1 MRTEK
6 GGSIMYDKLR
16 SPMNIGQLTIPNRV
30 VMTAMGV
37 FIAAP
42 GGGVNDDIIAYYE
55 ARAKGGV
62 GLITT
67 EVTRITDGPGG
78 GEPCQLAARKPS
90 DILELQRLVDA
101 VHKYDTK
108 MFVQLQHP
116 GREASPFIIGEQPVA
131 PSAIAN
137 PMGGA
142 MPRELTTAECEELV
156 QKFINAAWIV
166 QMSGA
171 DGVELHGAHGYLI
184 NEFLSPAMNL
194 RTDKYGGSFENRMR
208 FLTEIIAGI
217 RKRCGKK
224 FPVSVRIN
232 AEEMIEGGIDLDE
245 AVKIAV
251 ELEAAGADAINV
263 SCYTIGCIEP
273 GTYKQGWKKYMAA
286 AVKKAVKIPVIAV
299 CNIKEPAVAEQ
310 LLEEGCCDFVGVSRG
325 HLADPQWCNKAFS
338 GREAEIRKC
347 IGCLACFGEIVKLK
361 RVKCAVNPVTGRE
374 REYAHTVKNGDGRTV
389 AVIGAGPAGIEA
401 ALTLKERGFSLVLFD
416 DGARMGGTLNTA
428 DKGYGRE
435 KITRYV
441 DSLIVQVE
449 KAGVVVR
456 LNEKATIES
465 VKALNPCGVFVACGA
480 EPMIPPIPGIEGE
493 NVFTAEDVLLGRT
506 NPKGK
511 IAMIGSGMT
520 GIETAEVLAGRGC
533 HLTLVEMLPSVG
545 PGMYETV
552 VADVMGRIIPHDPKV
567 LTGHRLE
574 RVRPD
579 GVELTRLEDGEK
591 VFVKADAVVL
601 AIGVRPRKA
610 IVDEFKAAF
619 PNVRVVGDAA
629 KGGRI
634 LEATQDAHGKAFVF
648 ET

>member
-1 MRTEK
+1 MYEK
-6 GGSIMYDKLR
+6 LH
-16 SPMNIGQLTIPNRV
+16 SPMNIGRVTIPNRV

-90 DILELQRLVDA
+90 DILELQRLVDTI
-101 VHKYDTK
+101 HKYDTK
-108 MFVQLQHP
+108 LFVQLQHP
-116 GREASPFIIGEQPVA
+116 GREAAPFIIGEQPIA
-131 PSAIAN
+131 PSAVAN
-137 PMGGA
+137 PIGGA

-156 QKFINAAWIV
+156 EKFINAAWIV

-208 FLTEIIAGI
+208 FLTEILAGI

-232 AEEMIEGGIDLDE
+232 AEEMIEGGIDLQE

-251 ELEAAGADAINV
+251 ELEAASADAVNV

-273 GTYKQGWKKYMAA
+273 GTFRQGWKRHMAA
-286 AVKKAVKIPVIAV
+286 AIKKAVKIPVIAV

-310 LLEEGCCDFVGVSRG
+310 LLEEGCCDFVGVARG

-374 REYAHTVKNGDGRTV
+374 REYAHPVKNGAGRIV
-389 AVIGAGPAGIEA
+389 AVIGAGPAGVEA
-401 ALTLKERGFSLVLFD
+401 ALTLKERGFSPVLFD
-416 DGARMGGTLNTA
+416 DSARMGGTLNTA
-428 DKGYGRE
+428 DRGYGKE

-441 DSLIVQVE
+441 DSLIEQAQ
-449 KAGVVVR
+449 KAGIAVR

-465 VKALNPCGVFVACGA
+465 VKALNPWGVFVAGGA
-480 EPMIPPIPGIEGE
+480 EPLVPPIPGIDGK
-493 NVFTAEDVLLGRT
+493 NVFTAEDVLLGRA

-511 IAMIGSGMT
+511 VAVIGSGMT
-520 GIETAEVLAGRGC
+520 GIETAEVLAARGC
-533 HLTLVEMLPSVG
+533 RLTLVEMLPSVG

-552 VADVMGRIIPHDPKV
+552 VADVMRRIVPHDPKV

-574 RVRPD
+574 RVGPD

-591 VFVKADAVVL
+591 VFVEVDAIVL
-601 AIGVRPRKA
+601 AMGVRPRKA
-610 IVDEFKAAF
+610 LVDEFKAAF
-619 PNVRVVGDAA
+619 SNVRVVGDAA

-648 ET
+648 DA